1 MASSKGTQQSSG
13 GGSGEGRR
21 GKIGRRAWMIAT
33 AVIFVYTAVLTVR
46 NVITLVRVNH
56 SASLLEQQCDIFSER
71 IRQDSTTLEHL
82 RYAEYLEEYA
92 RDRYHMQRVGES
104 VFVVE

>member
-1 MASSKGTQQSSG
+1 MAR
-13 GGSGEGRR
+13 EI
-21 GKIGRRAWMIAT
+21 GKKIWMAAT

-46 NVITLVRVNH
+46 NVVTLVRVNH
-56 SASLLEQQCDIFSER
+56 SASLLEEQRDIFAAR
-71 IRQDSTTLEHL
+71 IREDSTMLEKL
-82 RYAEYLEEYA
+82 QYDEYLEQYA

>member
-1 MASSKGTQQSSG
+1 MA
-13 GGSGEGRR
+13 
-21 GKIGRRAWMIAT
+21 AT

-46 NVITLVRVNH
+46 NVVTLVRVNH
-56 SASLLEQQCDIFSER
+56 SASLLEEQRDIFAAR
-71 IRQDSTTLEHL
+71 IREDSTMLEKL
-82 RYAEYLEEYA
+82 QYDEYLEQYA

>member
-1 MASSKGTQQSSG
+1 MA
-13 GGSGEGRR
+13 
-21 GKIGRRAWMIAT
+21 AT

-46 NVITLVRVNH
+46 NVVTLVRVNH
-56 SASLLEQQCDIFSER
+56 SASLLEEQRDVFAAR
-71 IRQDSTTLEHL
+71 IREDSTMLEKL
-82 RYAEYLEEYA
+82 QYDEYLEQYA